1 MRHTLSGSVNAPR
14 SLNASLNLRFSPLL
28 SAILMVIGVSGDGD
42 GLMVAMM
49 ARVLS
54 RVDDEDSVNLEPDG
68 VPPLHGDG

>member
-1 MRHTLSGSVNAPR
+1 MGHTLSGSVNAPR